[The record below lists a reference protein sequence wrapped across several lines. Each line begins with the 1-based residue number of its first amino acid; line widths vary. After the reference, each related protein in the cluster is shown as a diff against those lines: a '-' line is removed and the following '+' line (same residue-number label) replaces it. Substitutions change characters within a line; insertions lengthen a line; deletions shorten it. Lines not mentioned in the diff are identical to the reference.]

1 MRITKNISYRKR
13 DFSAITDDTSCIDS
27 HTLFVLSKQNA
38 RYFAALNPKPPHI
51 HAQNLREIFAL
62 PQCIIGITG
71 TNGKT
76 TTATIIYESLRALGF
91 SAALLGTRGLFVNGV
106 ETKPKG
112 LTTPSV
118 LELYENF
125 ELAKECAYFVMEVS
139 SHAIVQERIAG
150 VEFGLKI
157 LSNITSD
164 HLDFHKSLQEYIRV
178 KNSFFACSTPKLIN
192 ADEINARYN
201 PANAYTYGLQ
211 SHANM
216 RALCYELGNGIS
228 AQVEWNERKNGDEDA
243 RREPKKGT
251 QRQKQEGALEQ
262 GSGREGAQNQRL
274 EDAREITESTHLQ
287 TKLFGKHNLYNALA
301 ALSAL
306 KLLTHKSL
314 DSLAQA
320 IARFEGVSGRMEILS
335 HKPLIIVDFAH
346 THDGMEQ
353 IFQSFPGRKIV
364 ALFGAGG
371 DRDVSKRPK
380 MGAMADKYAHRIYL
394 TSDNPRSENPDSI
407 IAQIAQG
414 VSDTSKLII
423 ESSRQKAL
431 ELAIKDLR
439 DDEVLLVLGKG
450 DETYQII
457 GEQTLP
463 FDDREI
469 IRSLLAGAGFTRS

>member
-13 DFSAITDDTSCIDS
+13 DFSAITDDTSCLDS

-228 AQVEWNERKNGDEDA
+228 AQVEWSGGKNGD
-243 RREPKKGT
+243 
-251 QRQKQEGALEQ
+251 
-262 GSGREGAQNQRL
+262 

-407 IAQIAQG
+407 ITQIAHG

-469 IRSLLAGAGFTRS
+469 IRSLLAGAGFTPS

>member
-178 KNSFFACSTPKLIN
+178 KNSFFACSAPKLIN

-228 AQVEWNERKNGDEDA
+228 AQVEWNERKN
-243 RREPKKGT
+243 
-251 QRQKQEGALEQ
+251 
-262 GSGREGAQNQRL
+262 EGAQNQRL

>member
-13 DFSAITDDTSCIDS
+13 DFSAITDDTSCLDS

-228 AQVEWNERKNGDEDA
+228 AQVEWNERKN
-243 RREPKKGT
+243 
-251 QRQKQEGALEQ
+251 
-262 GSGREGAQNQRL
+262 EGAQNQRL

-407 IAQIAQG
+407 ITQIAQG

-469 IRSLLAGAGFTRS
+469 IRSLLAGARFTQS

>member
-228 AQVEWNERKNGDEDA
+228 AQVEWSGGKNGD
-243 RREPKKGT
+243 
-251 QRQKQEGALEQ
+251 
-262 GSGREGAQNQRL
+262 

-469 IRSLLAGAGFTRS
+469 IRSLLAGAGFTPS

>member
-13 DFSAITDDTSCIDS
+13 DFSAITDDSSCIDS

-228 AQVEWNERKNGDEDA
+228 AQVEWSGGKNGD
-243 RREPKKGT
+243 
-251 QRQKQEGALEQ
+251 
-262 GSGREGAQNQRL
+262 

-469 IRSLLAGAGFTRS
+469 IRSLLAGAGFTPS